1 MVQNVVFHSLNQRYV
16 SAWNMKR
23 LMKIVRFGTITTMD
37 EQIQQAT
44 GEGDES
50 ATHIRSEYEAQLAAK
65 KIFHNVAK
73 PGSK

>member
-1 MVQNVVFHSLNQRYV
+1 MR
-16 SAWNMKR
+16 
-23 LMKIVRFGTITTMD
+23 IVRFGTLTTMD

-44 GEGDES
+44 GQGDES
-50 ATHIRSEYEAQLAAK
+50 ATQIQSEYEAKVAAK

>member
-1 MVQNVVFHSLNQRYV
+1 
-16 SAWNMKR
+16 
-23 LMKIVRFGTITTMD
+23 MD

-44 GEGDES
+44 GQGDES
-50 ATHIRSEYEAQLAAK
+50 ATQIRSEYEAKIAAK